1 MSRHDF
7 VEVFKDFLTIY
18 LGFKNYLFIYLLTS
32 SIDLQE
38 VKFQFKCQFV
48 KLFLCDSI

>member
-18 LGFKNYLFIYLLTS
+18 LGLQKIFIYLFINLLHRS
-32 SIDLQE
+32 AGGE
-38 VKFQFKCQFV
+38 VSV
-48 KLFLCDSI
+48 